1 MTEFDED
8 APPALSKLAD
18 QVAALNSKGNETVT
32 SATATVTPKYTTSS
46 KPAPL
51 KSGFFNKQ
59 SAKSVQN
66 TSQQSKDERSSATPH
81 IKAKQGSAVPDMFM
95 IPPDEQEKQYAA
107 MRRKLTEELM
117 PTEDTIKQIARNENL
132 LAGFDDPEVMRAVQ
146 DVAQNPA
153 NIQKYKNNKKVQA
166 FYQQMGSVMAQR
178 CDELGSTKTSSRQ
191 PDNSRLA
198 SPTSAPTP
206 IVMPAQGGIQKQQQ
220 QTCKI
225 EEV

>member
-1 MTEFDED
+1 MTELDED

-18 QVAALNSKGNETVT
+18 QVAALKSKDSGNVT

-59 SAKSVQN
+59 SAKPVSI
-66 TSQQSKDERSSATPH
+66 TSQKSKDQQSSATPH
-81 IKAKQGSAVPDMFM
+81 IKSRQGPAVPDIFM

-107 MRRKLTEELM
+107 MRKKLTEELM
-117 PTEDTIKQIARNENL
+117 PTEDTVKQIAENKSL
-132 LAGFDDPEVMRAVQ
+132 LAGFDDPEVMKAVQ

-166 FYQQMGSVMAQR
+166 FYQQMGTVMAQR
-178 CDELGSTKTSSRQ
+178 CDELGSSKASSRQ
-191 PDNSRLA
+191 PNNSKLA
-198 SPTSAPTP
+198 SPTSAPMP
-206 IVMPAQGGIQKQQQ
+206 VVMPAQGQQQ

-225 EEV
+225 EEVT